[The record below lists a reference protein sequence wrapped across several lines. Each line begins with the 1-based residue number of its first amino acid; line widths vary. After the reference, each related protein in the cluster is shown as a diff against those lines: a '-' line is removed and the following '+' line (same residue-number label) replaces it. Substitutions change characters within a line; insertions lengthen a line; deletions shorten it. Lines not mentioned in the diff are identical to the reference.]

1 MRNARN
7 LTLSLRHLKLTLL
20 YPQTNS
26 QPNSFLQIQEPK
38 FKIPRIF
45 LLVLL
50 LCFFSISGCGSK
62 NKDELTPREKQLQ
75 GQIEKLQEENARL
88 KTEVEILK
96 VQLSNPAAETTPSP
110 TASATKSLKPVT
122 FEDIKGGF
130 GEKEITQLAQL
141 GVFDTTSGKFN
152 PQGPITRAEFVR
164 WLVRANNAIY
174 AGSPDKT
181 IRLSD
186 NGKATFSD
194 VPDTRPDSRY
204 IQAMTNAGF
213 AIGYDDKTFK
223 PDQILTREQMLGIK
237 VALDHR
243 VAMDV
248 DTDSPPGEWTDSN
261 KIAKKYWPALYI
273 ETVYQNN
280 ANIGRIFGTIKT
292 LKPQAPVTRAEA
304 AVAIWAISDRTNG
317 FTTAEEAL
325 QQ

>member
-26 QPNSFLQIQEPK
+26 QPNPFLQIQEPK

-110 TASATKSLKPVT
+110 TASATKSLSPVT

-261 KIAKKYWPALYI
+261 KIAKKYWPAFYI